1 MEREEL
7 KGTIEPLITIDHFV
21 PKSGID
27 TEVTVVGLYA
37 NDREPADDLNRF
49 IQRGSVDVLDVEVS
63 PNPDEEGR
71 YLVFVEFK
79 RDEMFPE
86 VFKAFV
92 HDIENVC
99 GKLNWRVHPFAAEG
113 EMMLDDPEL
122 FSFVITTPFDKEEKE
137 DLDSARLSEM
147 LAKSTIDKLTN
158 NGDTIIIND
167 SLQAKVVKL
176 GNPEIYFDYKLNESI
191 VVLNVKPEVKLLER
205 LLGSRYAVTEH
216 GKYVSVIDELSESVL
231 ILSDLETY
239 IGKSTTVL

>member
-27 TEVTVVGLYA
+27 TEVTVVSLYA

-49 IQRGSVDVLDVEVS
+49 IQRGSIDVLDIEVS
-63 PNPDEEGR
+63 PNPDEDGR

-86 VFKAFV
+86 VFKSFV
-92 HDIENVC
+92 HDIENVT
-99 GKLNWRVHPFAAEG
+99 GSLNWRVHPFAAEH
-113 EMMLDDPEL
+113 EMMLDDPDL
-122 FSFVITTPFDKEEKE
+122 FGFVITTPYSKDEQE
-137 DLDSARLSEM
+137 DLNTARLSEM
-147 LAKSTIDKLTN
+147 LSNSSVDKLTSVDN
-158 NGDTIIIND
+158 TIIIND

-176 GNPEIYFDYKLNESI
+176 GDTEIYFDYKLNESI
-191 VVLNVKPEVKLLER
+191 VVLNIKPEVKLLER
-205 LLGSRYAVTEH
+205 LIGPQYSVTEH
-216 GKYVSVIDELSESVL
+216 GKYVSVIDELSENVL

-239 IGKSTTVL
+239 IGKATSVL